1 MTMSLFVIETTTLK
15 FKLKKKKKI
24 AISFRFHR
32 VLLKSPRASLPEIEL

>member
-1 MTMSLFVIETTTLK
+1 MTMSLFVIETTTLRFKNKNKK
-15 FKLKKKKKI
+15 F